1 MQLHNQI
8 AGIPN
13 FTDNATE
20 AISLYNAVSTF
31 NTTAYDI
38 LSQLESMSMQANAIL
53 SNLTEIVAI
62 NMDSYENEINK
73 SSQLLQNANE
83 AEADAMEIKRI
94 VETHQGKLDN
104 VTMHLDI
111 LMNMSQQLR
120 TQVEQLDMGVDELQ
134 LLAIAIQDQRLLTT
148 PLFESFNDNYTNAN
162 NTLESALQKFA
173 VASAMEQNVTTQLQ
187 VYTYISC
194 RVGQC

>member
-187 VYTYISC
+187 VYTHISC